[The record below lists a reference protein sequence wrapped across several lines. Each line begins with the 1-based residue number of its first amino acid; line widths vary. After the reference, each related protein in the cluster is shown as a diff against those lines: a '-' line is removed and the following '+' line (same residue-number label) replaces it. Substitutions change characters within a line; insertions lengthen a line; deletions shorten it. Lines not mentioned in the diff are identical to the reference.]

1 MPLNVLEK
9 ETQREQKERQTLKK
23 YILHV
28 ESKGLY
34 AMNTVTYACKIKARG
49 VLPRF
54 PVSSRRPP
62 RNDYVML
69 RKDC

>member
-1 MPLNVLEK
+1 M
-9 ETQREQKERQTLKK
+9 
-23 YILHV
+23 

-34 AMNTVTYACKIKARG
+34 AMNTVTYAYKIKARG